1 MNKLKKSLIIGAG
14 VATIGVAGITGVASA
29 SALTATTSSSTSSET
44 STNSLI
50 DKLAAKF
57 NLNKDQVKAVFDAD
71 RADHLAAMKA
81 SQTAA
86 LKADLSSGKITQA
99 QYDYIVAAQAEIDT
113 LMASA
118 GSPGT
123 QSDTVKAQIKT
134 KIDAL
139 RAWFKAQNLKASDLG
154 LGFGHERGLGYG
166 RGDHGHGSDNDADDT
181 SSTSTNK

>member
-29 SALTATTSSSTSSET
+29 SALTASTSQSTSSSTS
-44 STNSLI
+44 TNTLI

-57 NLNKDQVKAVFDAD
+57 NLTKDQVKAVFDAD
-71 RADHLAAMKA
+71 RADHQAAMKA

-86 LKADLSSGKITQA
+86 LKADLSSGKITQV

-118 GSPGT
+118 GSPDT
-123 QSDTVKAQIKT
+123 QSDSVKAQIKT
-134 KIDAL
+134 KLDAL
-139 RAWFKAQNLKASDLG
+139 QTWFKSQNLKARDLG
-154 LGFGHERGLGYG
+154 LAFGRGHEHG
-166 RGDHGHGSDNDADDT
+166 RGNHGRASDNDADDT
-181 SSTSTNK
+181 ASTSTNK